1 MKALNRISW
10 ARGLLRVWLA
20 LSAAWIAGVLVL
32 SIHAAYGVVSSV
44 DKSSPYALAAIRM
57 RIDADCDRAGQRN
70 AAQCE
75 TEDSRNRAAEMH
87 AAATSHN
94 HSTVWS
100 VLTNDTHVRN
110 DMLDK
115 LLAPFQVLIVGIAAF
130 IAVRI
135 ALAIGAWI
143 FRGFRST
150 G

>member
-1 MKALNRISW
+1 
-10 ARGLLRVWLA
+10 
-20 LSAAWIAGVLVL
+20 
-32 SIHAAYGVVSSV
+32 
-44 DKSSPYALAAIRM
+44 
-57 RIDADCDRAGQRN
+57 
-70 AAQCE
+70 
-75 TEDSRNRAAEMH
+75 MH